1 MASWIGLWTGDA
13 KLTENYRNRCRQI
26 PAISPFGHL
35 QSLKDRNS
43 QPVSFL
49 WNPPSLGGVGAVQ
62 HTAVRSGAMLFP
74 WYSTMMLTVES
85 SCVIGLR
92 VTKMAR
98 GGWEAY
104 NEVVLVVSEKVDAA
118 IEAHTTMLTGG
129 SAALVVN
136 RFREHVASNQKR
148 LTLR

>member
-1 MASWIGLWTGDA
+1 
-13 KLTENYRNRCRQI
+13 
-26 PAISPFGHL
+26 
-35 QSLKDRNS
+35 
-43 QPVSFL
+43 
-49 WNPPSLGGVGAVQ
+49 
-62 HTAVRSGAMLFP
+62 MLFP

-118 IEAHTTMLTGG
+118 IKLTRR
-129 SAALVVN
+129 SSPAAPQHSLLIDIV
-136 RFREHVASNQKR
+136 SM
-148 LTLR
+148 

>member
-1 MASWIGLWTGDA
+1 
-13 KLTENYRNRCRQI
+13 
-26 PAISPFGHL
+26 
-35 QSLKDRNS
+35 
-43 QPVSFL
+43 
-49 WNPPSLGGVGAVQ
+49 
-62 HTAVRSGAMLFP
+62 MLFP

-118 IEAHTTMLTGG
+118 IEATMLTGG